1 MIKPDKIEMVYGMRN
16 NKAKRS
22 IANHKSSSMKASD
35 HGGETGKQN
44 AAKMSFEDYMRRN
57 KNSKEVSLPYIQN
70 SHSANP
76 QTNSFVNSKDIKWS
90 PSKRKDKKIVA
101 EHNLIN
107 DEISSSKNGKDR
119 RNKVEVSKIASL
131 NKNNHKFVAIYS
143 NSNACKPKLAAKDS
157 LKESSDVLKGNNR
170 GTRYK

>member
-1 MIKPDKIEMVYGMRN
+1 MVKTDKVEVIYGMRN

-22 IANHKSSSMKASD
+22 IASHKSSSMKASD
-35 HGGETGKQN
+35 HGGDANKQN
-44 AAKMSFEDYMRRN
+44 GAKLSFEDYMRKN

-90 PSKRKDKKIVA
+90 PSKLKDKKIVG

-107 DEISSSKNGKDR
+107 DEISSSKNGKDK
-119 RNKVEVSKIASL
+119 RNKVEVRKIDSL
-131 NKNNHKFVAIYS
+131 TKNNHKFVAIYS
-143 NSNACKPKLAAKDS
+143 NSNSWKPKLASKDS
-157 LKESSDVLKGNNR
+157 FKEGSDVLKSNNR
-170 GTRYK
+170 GVRYK